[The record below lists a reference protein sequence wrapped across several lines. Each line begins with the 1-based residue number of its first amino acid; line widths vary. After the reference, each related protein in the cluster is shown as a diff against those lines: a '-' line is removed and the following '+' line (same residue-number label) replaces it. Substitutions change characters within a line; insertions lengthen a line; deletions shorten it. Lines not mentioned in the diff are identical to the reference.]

1 MITNSNRHLLTELTK
16 EVSVTRLCEIL
27 KISRSTYYRA
37 INQPILEPTNL
48 EKLIRDTCVKTKFK
62 YGYRKIH
69 ALVNKTISCGLNKV
83 RRIMRRQGWNCRVK
97 PKRFKRSVNPFQ
109 LFDNLVAGNWTST
122 SPRKLLTT
130 DITYLPF
137 GSSTQ
142 YLCSIID
149 TFNNEVIAYKISN
162 HPNAK
167 LCVDTLEQLTDLAE
181 DCILHSDQGS
191 TFASEIYFECCRKK
205 SITRSMSRLG
215 TYSDNAIIESFHSSL
230 KSETFYYMENQ
241 QFSNIIVQ
249 NIVREFISDWNES
262 RILTK
267 LGNLSPVQYREL
279 MA

>member
-1 MITNSNRHLLTELTK
+1 M
-16 EVSVTRLCEIL
+16 
-27 KISRSTYYRA
+27 
-37 INQPILEPTNL
+37 
-48 EKLIRDTCVKTKFK
+48 
-62 YGYRKIH
+62 
-69 ALVNKTISCGLNKV
+69 NKV

-97 PKRFKRSVNPFQ
+97 PKRFKRSINPFQ
-109 LFDNLVAGNWTST
+109 LFDNLVSGNWTST

-142 YLCSIID
+142 YLCSIMD
-149 TFNNEVIAYKISN
+149 TFNNEVIAYQISN

-167 LCVDTLEQLTDLAE
+167 LCVDTLEQVTDLAE

-215 TYSDNAIIESFHSSL
+215 TPSDNAIIESFHSSP

-241 QFSNIIVQ
+241 HFSNTIVQ
-249 NIVREFISDWNES
+249 NIVREYISDWNES